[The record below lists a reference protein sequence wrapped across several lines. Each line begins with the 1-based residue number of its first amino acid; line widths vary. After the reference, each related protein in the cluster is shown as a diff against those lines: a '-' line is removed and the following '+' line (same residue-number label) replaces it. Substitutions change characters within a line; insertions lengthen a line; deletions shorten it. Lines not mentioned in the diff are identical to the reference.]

1 MTSDIRHGQTPER
14 RIIDPSSGVYPVLG
28 ALVAPRPIA
37 WVSTTSP
44 EGVDNLAPHSFF
56 QIVSTSPPIVMISS
70 MGEKDT
76 ARNARATGE
85 FVVCGAPVAL
95 MDRINVTGVDF
106 PAGVSEFDEA
116 GITRE
121 PSARVRPPRVAESP
135 YALEC
140 SVHDIQEVGNAVL
153 ILGEVVL
160 IAVAEEVFDGD
171 RVVTTRA
178 NLVARLGGSQWS
190 EVGSIHELP
199 RIDVD
204 EYQGGKVASA
214 RHESTAVDV
223 EHDTGDVR
231 RFGSGEE

>member
-1 MTSDIRHGQTPER
+1 MTSNIRKGRTPER
-14 RIIDPSSGVYPVLG
+14 RIIDTSSGVYPVLG

-44 EGVDNLAPHSFF
+44 DGVDNLAPHSFF

-95 MDRINVTGVDF
+95 MEQINVTGVDF
-106 PAGVSEFDEA
+106 PAGVSEFDEV

-121 PSARVRPPRVAESP
+121 KSGKVRPPRVGESP

-140 SVHDIQEVGNAVL
+140 VVHDIQEIGNAVL

-160 IAVAEEVFDGD
+160 IAVSEDVFEGD
-171 RVVTTRA
+171 RVVTSRA
-178 NLVARLGGSQWS
+178 DLVARLGGSEWS
-190 EVGSIHELP
+190 EVGATHVLP
-199 RIDVD
+199 RILLED
-204 EYQGGKVASA
+204 YPGTWAGSA
-214 RHESTAVDV
+214 GHETATVDV
-223 EHDTGDVR
+223 EHGTGDVGR
-231 RFGSGEE
+231 LGSGEE